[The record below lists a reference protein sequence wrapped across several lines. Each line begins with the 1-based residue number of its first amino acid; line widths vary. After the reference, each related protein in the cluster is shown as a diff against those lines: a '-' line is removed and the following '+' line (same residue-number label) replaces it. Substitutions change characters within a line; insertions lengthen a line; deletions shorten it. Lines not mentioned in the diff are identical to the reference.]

1 MGDILEQLQHIFTI
15 AAFRSGGQTQNELRV
30 EVGENLLVGVGCRMV
45 TFVHDQVVEI
55 RRRELFQIFG
65 NALYRCKNDR
75 LGHILL
81 TSGVL
86 SQSRFRP
93 DLSKGLLCLRCQF
106 QGIDQKQRASAHGLG
121 IRCCRDGFAYTG
133 CMVQQRNGLAVLT
146 HLLQVLGGFLL
157 VVPKLDG
164 LSHLHWQVR
173 FKCLKHGAGAQK
185 CNQLVLDLF
194 RLLFQL
200 AVDPT
205 VDFPVIIDQ
214 AVLLQKVI
222 SVFVFGHLAG
232 VVVGLTVNLDCNF
245 GFRRFQRKVDIA
257 MPSIDVHAGV
267 LDLQIFGFLRS
278 KNLTE
283 ELHKQLS
290 ARLLTLVAFDSSMMA
305 S

>member
-1 MGDILEQLQHIFTI
+1 
-15 AAFRSGGQTQNELRV
+15 
-30 EVGENLLVGVGCRMV
+30 
-45 TFVHDQVVEI
+45 
-55 RRRELFQIFG
+55 
-65 NALYRCKNDR
+65 
-75 LGHILL
+75 
-81 TSGVL
+81 
-86 SQSRFRP
+86 
-93 DLSKGLLCLRCQF
+93 
-106 QGIDQKQRASAHGLG
+106 
-121 IRCCRDGFAYTG
+121 
-133 CMVQQRNGLAVLT
+133 MVQQRNGLAVLT

-173 FKCLKHGAGAQK
+173 FKCLEHGAGAQK

-257 MPSIDVHAGV
+257 MPSIDVHAEV

-278 KNLTE
+278 KSLTE